1 MNVVERV
8 LSFWFQEEFLDL
20 AADGDYRA
28 AWFKKNN
35 AFDES
40 IKDQFETDVVAAAAG
55 KYNELEKTVE
65 GVLALTL
72 LLDQFPRNIY
82 RGLPKAYATDALA
95 LTIAKNALAN
105 SLDEKLGKTRRM
117 FLYLPFEHSE
127 SLSDQDMAVRLFKAL
142 NDERSY
148 VYALEH
154 YYIVSRFGRFPG
166 RNTALGRTSTPEEVE
181 FLEIFGSY

>member
-1 MNVVERV
+1 MNVVKRV

-28 AWFKKNN
+28 AWFKKNK
-35 AFDES
+35 AFDKT
-40 IKDQFETDVVAAAAG
+40 IKDQFEPDVVAAATG
-55 KYNELEKTVE
+55 KYNGLGKSIE
-65 GVLALTL
+65 GVLALIL

-95 LTIAKNALAN
+95 LTIAKNAIAN
-105 SLDEKLGKTRRM
+105 GLDEKLGKTRRM

-127 SLSDQDMAVRLFKAL
+127 FLSDQDMAVRLFKAL

-166 RNTALGRTSTPEEVE
+166 RNKALGRPTTPEESE